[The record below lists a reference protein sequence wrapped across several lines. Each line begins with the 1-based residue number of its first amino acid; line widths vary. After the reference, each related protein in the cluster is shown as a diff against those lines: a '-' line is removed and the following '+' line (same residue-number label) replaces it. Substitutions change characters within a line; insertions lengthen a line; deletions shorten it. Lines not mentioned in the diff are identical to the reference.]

1 MIYTL
6 ALLLPLSFAALVSEY
21 AGVLAVFLEGLVNL
35 SSFLFFFFSVA
46 FGNL

>member
-21 AGVLAVFLEGLVNL
+21 AGVLAVFLEGFRLGATLEIN
-35 SSFLFFFFSVA
+35 
-46 FGNL
+46 

>member
-21 AGVLAVFLEGLVNL
+21 AGVLAVFLEGLFTIL
-35 SSFLFFFFSVA
+35 AIGWEYSFCR
-46 FGNL
+46 